1 MSLIDFF
8 CNKSGKQDKSKSI
21 WMWVNG
27 LGVGFLKNWPNH
39 QNLTKS
45 NVYIICSVFYN
56 LYSVVRTPE
65 IPEAIFPS
73 LKQGVI
79 MGKEQVGN
87 F

>member
-27 LGVGFLKNWPNH
+27 LGVGFSKNWPNH
-39 QNLTKS
+39 QNLIA
-45 NVYIICSVFYN
+45 NYVYIICSVFYN
-56 LYSVVRTPE
+56 LLRSSDSWNSKSN
-65 IPEAIFPS
+65 IPITQA
-73 LKQGVI
+73 GVI
-79 MGKEQVGN
+79 MGKEQVGK